1 MTYCEECKKRLYPEN
16 PEVGFT
22 NLRTKRYYP
31 PLCQGCGQ
39 QGEQTTAALED
50 RIGNLEA
57 MIAEPGRIPRR
68 YYDYLQQ
75 LQGQVAHLQNALY
88 AALDRGKKKAK
99 QQAAKQGTSKPTY
112 QGLSIEP

>member
-1 MTYCEECKKRLYPEN
+1 MNCKDCKKRLYPDN

-57 MIAEPGRIPRR
+57 MVAEPGRIPRR
-68 YYDYLQQ
+68 YHDYLQQ
-75 LQGQVAHLQNALY
+75 LQGQVVHLQNALY
-88 AALDRGKKKAK
+88 AALDRGKKKAE
-99 QQAAKQGTSKPTY
+99 QQAERQTTHKSTYKGLKVGT
-112 QGLSIEP
+112 